1 MPSTG
6 AILSILALL
15 AAVFFA
21 REYFVLRKG
30 EKQRRKLWVQFKA
43 DDPLILAA
51 AEKARSLLPLFDT
64 LREKY
69 PRYSSLALGPI
80 RDDGDTTPALVR
92 RKVDEGYIVCRAENK
107 KDGTAVETGDEFLAK
122 TGDIVDWIVYESE
135 KKDRIYG
142 GYTLRAVVEI
152 AERDGFF
159 VPTHARRQFEKF
171 IDAQLRRTNRHSG
184 QFQHRQHPCRFLDC
198 EECA

>member
-6 AILSILALL
+6 VILSILAILVAL
-15 AAVFFA
+15 FLI
-21 REYFVLRKG
+21 REHFVLWSSSR
-30 EKQRRKLWVQFKA
+30 QRSKLWVQFKP
-43 DDPLILAA
+43 DDPLMIAA
-51 AEKARSLLPLFDT
+51 AEKARTLLPLFDT

-80 RDDGDTTPALVR
+80 REDGDTTPALVR
-92 RKVDEGYIVCRAENK
+92 RKVDDGYIVCRAENR
-107 KDGTAVETGDEFLAK
+107 KDGTAVETGEEFLVK
-122 TGDIVDWIVYESE
+122 TEDIVDWIVYESE

-159 VPTHARRQFEKF
+159 VPAPARRQFEKF
-171 IDAQLRRTNRHSG
+171 IDA
-184 QFQHRQHPCRFLDC
+184 
-198 EECA
+198 